1 MTNTFTIGQKVTGG
15 LALLAMETHKIK
27 NTDGNFTFWY
37 ENNKLMGHA
46 LPDVGI
52 GERERSITYFHR
64 NTFEVVGTIEPPFK
78 KGDLVRITSNHADA
92 LTIKDEVVEVI
103 NYDESKTFPIK
114 VKKDD
119 GRAAV
124 IRENFAVKLTTDE
137 IKDYNDNKH
146 CKAVNALE
154 VGSFVR
160 IHVDSNFGSEFKAGD
175 IVVVVFQE
183 PHESTCP
190 IKVAPLHN
198 PTKSMSEWATYK
210 EVEIVTEEEAIKAKM
225 SLVKT
230 GAYIKI
236 TGDKYTPP
244 RYAPHGLKNGTV
256 LKTTGKHRDGFAAL
270 AKKGGEGFEFSIHA
284 LDFKI
289 MTPKEVEEYK
299 ASLIKTEKGS
309 YLVVTCDDQNVTF
322 KKGEVIVSTGRTNG
336 SGVFVTSVDG
346 TKESFKYFEN
356 VRNATL
362 KEIEV
367 AQRPKYNK
375 GDYVVS
381 IGGFNYLIGEVLEI
395 TKVNGNDHYDV
406 VNLEGKTGGKQHYNI
421 RKATEE
427 EVKKAKKEVAAKKER
442 KIFED
447 LGREYGELKE
457 GDIVRVMNTRGGLLE
472 VGDIGEVIQQNV
484 PHDAQVKVGGRNT
497 AANWA
502 TVKLIVPVEHRLDK

>member
-52 GERERSITYFHR
+52 GERERSITYFQR

-92 LTIKDEVVEVI
+92 LTIKDEIVEVI

-124 IRENFAVKLTTDE
+124 IRENFAVKLTADE
-137 IKDYNDNKH
+137 IKEYKDEKH

-160 IHVDSNFGSEFKAGD
+160 IHADSNFGNEFKTGD

-198 PTKSMSEWATYK
+198 PAKSMSEWATYK
-210 EVEIVTEEEAIKAKM
+210 EVEIVTEEEAIKAKI
-225 SLVKT
+225 SLV
-230 GAYIKI
+230 
-236 TGDKYTPP
+236 
-244 RYAPHGLKNGTV
+244 
-256 LKTTGKHRDGFAAL
+256 
-270 AKKGGEGFEFSIHA
+270 
-284 LDFKI
+284 
-289 MTPKEVEEYK
+289 
-299 ASLIKTEKGS
+299 
-309 YLVVTCDDQNVTF
+309 
-322 KKGEVIVSTGRTNG
+322 
-336 SGVFVTSVDG
+336 
-346 TKESFKYFEN
+346 
-356 VRNATL
+356 
-362 KEIEV
+362 
-367 AQRPKYNK
+367 
-375 GDYVVS
+375 
-381 IGGFNYLIGEVLEI
+381 
-395 TKVNGNDHYDV
+395 
-406 VNLEGKTGGKQHYNI
+406 KTGGKQHYNI
-421 RKATEE
+421 RKATDE

-447 LGREYGELKE
+447 LGRNYGELKE
-457 GDIVRVMNTRGGLLE
+457 GDVVRVIDNCGGTLE
-472 VGDIGEVIQQNV
+472 VGDIGEVIDQSVKGTDYN
-484 PHDAQVKVGGRNT
+484 AEVKVAGRPQI
-497 AANWA
+497 ANWA
-502 TVKLIVPVEHRLDK
+502 IVKLIVPVEHRLDK